1 MAAGAIQEGVPV
13 FPSTLLKD
21 TKFTNV
27 TGGQKLR
34 IDKQAG
40 DVVVFTSGEG
50 SRSTLLEPDITFTG
64 GLVQMVDTLLVPP
77 ARLEPTAR
85 DSYQD
90 LRAFLGALYA
100 ADLVPEFANSPNVTI
115 FAPRNA
121 AFQLLSGTLSGLTDD
136 ELKRVLSYHLVP
148 DLLVVSTDLKNGTNL
163 TSAATDAAG
172 SAIDIHVTSAGNNRY
187 IDSAQLLVPD
197 ILVANGVVHMIDNV
211 LNPDAAAVKPNPDIG
226 TQPPVF
232 PLTGATATGSRVAVP
247 FTTDLPCTQ
256 DCPVTTSAS
265 NNATEEATATS
276 TSSLRSSSSRC
287 GGAGLPR
294 CTGLVGAAAGA
305 IGMGVLGM
313 AAVI

>member
-1 MAAGAIQEGVPV
+1 MAAGAIEEGVPV

-50 SRSTLLEPDITFTG
+50 SRSTLMEPDITFTG

-85 DSYQD
+85 DYYQD

-100 ADLVPEFANSPNVTI
+100 ADLVPEFANTPNVTI

-121 AFQLLSGTLSGLTDD
+121 AFQLLAGTLSALSDD
-136 ELKRVLSYHLVP
+136 ALKRVLAYHLVP
-148 DLLVVSTDLKNGTNL
+148 GQLVVSTDLKNGTNL
-163 TSAATDAAG
+163 TSAASDAAG
-172 SAIDIHVTSAGNNRY
+172 TPIDVHVVAAGNNRY

-232 PLTGATATGSRVAVP
+232 ALTGATATGSRVAVP

-256 DCPVTTSAS
+256 DCPVTTSAAS
-265 NNATEEATATS
+265 GNATGEATATA
-276 TSSLRSSSSRC
+276 TSSLRSSSSHGG
-287 GGAGLPR
+287 GGASLPR
-294 CTGLVGAAAGA
+294 CTGLVGAL
-305 IGMGVLGM
+305 GMGVLGV
-313 AAVI
+313 AAVM